1 MKTFNYT
8 IKDELGLHARP
19 CSLLIKKATEFSSE
33 ILIETNGK
41 TADCKKMFAL
51 MGMGIKCGD
60 NITLTVTGDD
70 EDSAITELEKLFT
83 ENL

>member
-1 MKTFNYT
+1 MKTFNYI

-33 ILIETNGK
+33 IIIETNGK
-41 TADCKKMFAL
+41 KADCKKMFAL

-60 NITLTVTGDD
+60 AIILTANGDD
-70 EDSAITELEKLFT
+70 EDTAIAELEKLFI